1 MADKRD
7 YYEVL
12 GVTKGASD
20 DEIKKAYRKVARQ
33 YHPDLHPDDKECEAK
48 FKEANE
54 AYEVLS
60 DKEKKA
66 RYDQFGF
73 AGVDPNYGAGQGG
86 YGGGFNGGFS
96 GFDGF
101 EDLGDIFSSFFGGG
115 TSRRSANPNAPRRGN
130 DIRANVTLDFMEAC
144 KGKKVTVR
152 VNRQEKCT
160 QCNGTG
166 AQAGSSANTCPDCH
180 GTGTVRIAQRTAFGT
195 IQSTQTCSRCQG
207 KGKVIEK
214 PCTKCGGNG
223 RAKATFSKEI
233 EIPAGVSDGLTLR
246 VAGGGDCGINGG
258 PAGDLHIVV
267 TVRPDPIF
275 ERDGYDVWT
284 EVPITFAQATLGDTI
299 NVPTVNGNVSYDIP
313 AGTQN
318 GAVFKIA
325 NKGIKRVNRST
336 YGDHYFKVVVE
347 IPKNLSKDQ
356 KKLLLEFDNSLEK
369 KNSPQRESFFKK
381 LKDKLK

>member
-12 GVTKGASD
+12 GVSKGASD

-33 YHPDLHPDDKECEAK
+33 YHPDLHPDDKDCEAK

-60 DKEKKA
+60 DKDKKA

-86 YGGGFNGGFS
+86 TYGGGFGGF
-96 GFDGF
+96 GDFD
-101 EDLGDIFSSFFGGG
+101 DLGDIFSSFFGGG

-152 VNRQEKCT
+152 VNKMDKCS

-166 AQAGSSANTCPDCH
+166 AQTGSSINTCPDCH
-180 GTGTVRIAQRTAFGT
+180 GTGTVRVTQRTPFGAM
-195 IQSTQTCSRCQG
+195 QSTQTCSRCQG

-223 RAKATFSKEI
+223 RVRNAVSKEI
-233 EIPAGVSDGLTLR
+233 DIPAGVNDGVTLR
-246 VAGGGDCGINGG
+246 VAGAGDSGTNGG
-258 PAGDLHIVV
+258 SAGDLHVV
-267 TVRPDPIF
+267 ITVRPDPIF

-284 EVPITFAQATLGDTI
+284 EVPITFAQATLGDTLDI
-299 NVPTVNGNVSYDIP
+299 PTVNGTVQYDIP

-318 GAVFKIA
+318 GAIFKMA
-325 NKGIKRVNRST
+325 NKGIKRVNRSS
-336 YGDHYFKVVVE
+336 YGDHYFKAVVE
-347 IPKNLSKDQ
+347 IPKNLTKEQ
-356 KKLLLEFDNSLEK
+356 EKLLREFDKSLEK
-369 KNSPQRESFFKK
+369 KNYTKRESFFKK
-381 LKDKLK
+381 LKDKFK